1 MSIYKGLL
9 FLDGFRVPAE
19 YVEDVD
25 ASVPRTP
32 VAEAASATRS
42 ARPSPHAG
50 AGCCADSR
58 ARLAS
63 RRRAGNWGAAVE
75 STVPAPPDP
84 RVRLAGPLFAG
95 PLLLPLI
102 PA

>member
-42 ARPSPHAG
+42 GQHASVAAPRWRRMLRGLAG
-50 AGCCADSR
+50 A
-58 ARLAS
+58 
-63 RRRAGNWGAAVE
+63 AGVAAPGGE
-75 STVPAPPDP
+75 LG
-84 RVRLAGPLFAG
+84 RCG
-95 PLLLPLI
+95 
-102 PA
+102 

>member
-32 VAEAASATRS
+32 VAKAASATRS
-42 ARPSPHAG
+42 GQRPSVAPRWRRMLRGLAG
-50 AGCCADSR
+50 A
-58 ARLAS
+58 
-63 RRRAGNWGAAVE
+63 AGVAAPGGALG
-75 STVPAPPDP
+75 
-84 RVRLAGPLFAG
+84 RCG
-95 PLLLPLI
+95 
-102 PA
+102 

>member
-42 ARPSPHAG
+42 G
-50 AGCCADSR
+50 QR
-58 ARLAS
+58 ASVAAPRWRRMLRGLAS
-63 RRRAGNWGAAVE
+63 AAGIAAPGGE
-75 STVPAPPDP
+75 LG
-84 RVRLAGPLFAG
+84 RCG
-95 PLLLPLI
+95 
-102 PA
+102 